1 MKKLL
6 LRTIGVLTLA
16 LPVVAQVTPRPAP
29 EFVFNLL
36 NKKQTLLSSYKGKLV
51 VFACLSAT
59 CPHCQAFVPDLNMI
73 QKDYGPRGVAV
84 VGTLFNPDAEVSHPG
99 FIQQFKPEFPL
110 GWSTR
115 ELVHA
120 WLGFSVMK
128 QTYVPI
134 VAFIDKKGTII
145 EQHTGDDPFMKEPK
159 DAVRMKLDQLL
170 GPAAGAAGKKTTA
183 KK

>member
-1 MKKLL
+1 M
-6 LRTIGVLTLA
+6 TLA
-16 LPVVAQVTPRPAP
+16 LPMLAQDLPRPAP
-29 EFVFNLL
+29 EFVFHLL
-36 NKKQTLLSSYKGKLV
+36 GNKSSLLSSYRGKLV

-59 CPHCQAFVPDLNMI
+59 CGHCQAFVPKLNAI
-73 QKDYGPRGVAV
+73 QKDYAAKGVVV
-84 VGTLFNPDAEVSHPG
+84 VGTLFNPDAEVTHPG

-134 VAFIDKKGTII
+134 VAFIDKKGAILA
-145 EQHTGDDPFMKEPK
+145 QYTGADAFMNEPG
-159 DAVRMKLDQLL
+159 DSVRAKLDSLL
-170 GPAAGAAGKKTTA
+170 GPAAGAKKAAA